1 VKHAPAFTLV
11 EALVSVA
18 IIALLL
24 GLLAPTLGASRDA
37 ARAMVCAAAARELQG
52 ANLAF
57 GVDHDDAFV
66 PGARRIESE
75 NLERWHGRRDAIGEA
90 FRPERG
96 PLTPYLGGAG
106 TSDAVRACSEFVS
119 DLDVAPRGGFER
131 GGGGYGYNNAFVG
144 VKRREGRHG
153 AWTLVTNE
161 EGSPMSRF
169 ARPDTTV
176 AFADSAFAADAG
188 LVEYSF
194 AEPAE
199 WPDYPGARPD
209 PSIHFR
215 HRGRASIAWLDGHV
229 SSEERVFSAWSEL
242 FLTNPETSDLGWFGA
257 PEAGNAH
264 FDYD

>member
-1 VKHAPAFTLV
+1 MRRALAFTLV

-37 ARAMVCAAAARELQG
+37 ARAVVCSAAARELQG
-52 ANLAF
+52 ANLAYAA
-57 GVDHDDAFV
+57 DHGDCFA

-75 NLERWHGRRDAIGEA
+75 NLERWHGRRDSVGEPFCA
-90 FRPERG
+90 ERG

-106 TSDAVRACSEFVS
+106 TSEAVRACTEFAS
-119 DLDVAPRGGFER
+119 DLDAAPSGGFER
-131 GGGGYGYNNAFVG
+131 GGGGFGYNNAFVG
-144 VKRREGRHG
+144 VQRRENRNGV
-153 AWTLVTNE
+153 WTLVTNE
-161 EGSPMSRF
+161 DGAAMSRF
-169 ARPDTTV
+169 ARPDATL

-215 HRGRASIAWLDGHV
+215 HRGRANVAWLDGHV
-229 SSEERVFSAWSEL
+229 SPEQRVFSAWSEL
-242 FLTNPETSDLGWFGA
+242 FLTNPETAGLGWFGA
-257 PEAGNAH
+257 PESGNEH